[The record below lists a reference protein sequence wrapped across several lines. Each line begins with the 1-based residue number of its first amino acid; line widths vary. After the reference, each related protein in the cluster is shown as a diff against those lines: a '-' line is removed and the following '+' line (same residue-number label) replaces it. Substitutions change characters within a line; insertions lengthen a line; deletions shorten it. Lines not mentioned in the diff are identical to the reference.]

1 MTPQM
6 IADILAIKTK
16 DGDRVFDW
24 GGSWETIKDAM
35 HFELDIGP
43 SKLASGIDWST
54 VKGGADAAAG
64 GVGSGTAT
72 DGAPASEDNANLK
85 AYTVSSRDG
94 LRLRAGSGTEF
105 EVRAVMP
112 YGTVIYELRRE
123 GKWSII
129 DRTGDGIADGSANNS
144 FLTRTPDSDQPATGT
159 LVPVGGG
166 SQGSETA
173 SDFLFL
179 NSNYT
184 ATDLQE
190 NPSLAVYLDVD
201 YKPHKGWQIKESPG
215 RRFTVTSEEIESPI
229 AIGKSA
235 SYRYGDRGLT
245 TVGLGR
251 PWYDGTPGHV
261 KFDPADWNEQFNSWP
276 ELLYPT
282 AYAESGAD
290 FSVINAWDLAGF
302 TVGFIQLAA
311 HTSDDLI
318 PFFKLLVASLAPEAE
333 KYFPEFMLA
342 DGELCYRR
350 AGGYRRL
357 EVRAP
362 AADPVPN
369 DLVDRGLFMSFFNK
383 DRQSLGQEE
392 LHAAARWL
400 AWTQESV
407 EMRRLQVSASIDN
420 MRDSLS
426 ILHRALLEDAR
437 TRYPKG
443 VDGMRCDHLAHLIH
457 EAEGE
462 ELTVG
467 DEAVGL
473 A

>member
-1 MTPQM
+1 MTSDNQLRNEWRSYKCSPEIFETVTIRGRNLQVAPPTIESWKALSEVMAAHQYEVRKSDTGSYNCRNISGTNTPSLHSYGIAVDVNWNTNPLKRTSDRRPVRYSHAQTQAARGDDVRGGRADTDMTPQM

-159 LVPVGGG
+159 LVAVGGG

-184 ATDLQE
+184 ATICRRIRR
-190 NPSLAVYLDVD
+190 
-201 YKPHKGWQIKESPG
+201 WQS
-215 RRFTVTSEEIESPI
+215 TWT
-229 AIGKSA
+229 
-235 SYRYGDRGLT
+235 LT
-245 TVGLGR
+245 TSRTRDGR
-251 PWYDGTPGHV
+251 SRSLRV
-261 KFDPADWNEQFNSWP
+261 AA
-276 ELLYPT
+276 LLLRRRRSNPR
-282 AYAESGAD
+282 
-290 FSVINAWDLAGF
+290 L
-302 TVGFIQLAA
+302 QLANLRLTGMA
-311 HTSDDLI
+311 TA
-318 PFFKLLVASLAPEAE
+318 ASLQSDWVGHGMMA
-333 KYFPEFMLA
+333 
-342 DGELCYRR
+342 RR
-350 AGGYRRL
+350 
-357 EVRAP
+357 V
-362 AADPVPN
+362 
-369 DLVDRGLFMSFFNK
+369 
-383 DRQSLGQEE
+383 
-392 LHAAARWL
+392 
-400 AWTQESV
+400 T
-407 EMRRLQVSASIDN
+407 
-420 MRDSLS
+420 
-426 ILHRALLEDAR
+426 
-437 TRYPKG
+437 
-443 VDGMRCDHLAHLIH
+443 
-457 EAEGE
+457 
-462 ELTVG
+462 
-467 DEAVGL
+467 
-473 A
+473 